1 MKDLKE
7 YINEGF
13 KLSKNHKSIY
23 RFVPNNKD
31 ELLDAIKNIIS
42 EFDEQNDDVI
52 NLNVINT
59 AKITDMSDLFNDRDV
74 RYISK
79 YFDISE
85 WDVSNVT
92 TMEYMFYGADYTGE
106 HGDISNWD
114 VSNVE
119 DMSNMFRASEY
130 NGDISNWDVSNV
142 KDMFCMFYSS
152 RFTGKN
158 GDISKW
164 DVSNVIN
171 MQQMFMSSEFRG
183 DLSKW
188 KPEKCVNMSYMFCGS
203 HIMDNLEE
211 WNVDFHKTSVLR
223 MFKDIPFL
231 KGIEASWYKE
241 SKKRKKKTT

>member
-23 RFVPNNKD
+23 QYVPNNKD
-31 ELLDAIKNIIS
+31 ELADAIRKIIA
-42 EFDEQNDDVI
+42 EFDKENDEVI

-59 AKITDMSDLFNDRDV
+59 AKIKDMSWLFHDREF
-74 RYISK
+74 RKMSI
-79 YFDISE
+79 YFDMSE

-92 TMEYMFYGADYTGE
+92 TMEYMFDGANYTGE

-119 DMSNMFRASEY
+119 DMSNMFRSCNY

-142 KDMFCMFYSS
+142 KDMHEMFYVSF
-152 RFTGKN
+152 FTGKN

-164 DVSNVIN
+164 DVSNVEN

-183 DLSKW
+183 NLTKW
-188 KPEKCVNMSYMFCGS
+188 RPEKCENMMYMFFGS
-203 HIMDNLEE
+203 HIMNNLEE
-211 WNVDFHKTSVLR
+211 WNIDFHKTSVYN
-223 MFKDIPFL
+223 MFKNIPFL